1 MNAIDTIDVS
11 GLPEEQVKLLQDFVD
26 FLKQKTK
33 SQENV
38 KEEWERLSLYGRKR
52 AQELGLKEEDVE
64 RLIEEYR
71 SEQSYA

>member
-1 MNAIDTIDVS
+1 MDTINVR
-11 GLPEEQVKLLQDFVD
+11 GLPEEQVKLLIDFVD

-33 SQENV
+33 PQENV
-38 KEEWERLSLYGRKR
+38 KEEWERLCRHGRKR

>member
-1 MNAIDTIDVS
+1 MNAIDMIDVS

-33 SQENV
+33 PQENV